1 MRQNVRRGEMLNR
14 MAQEQNAVAAR
25 AQDDNQVMNLANMR
39 QNGYKSK
46 LVAKVNHLLNNDRQV
61 KEFINKLN
69 EMNKGRQEMKDQL
82 RKFKENNPLNY
93 YADLGLD
100 KVKEDIARD
109 SKIFKQREVQAQ
121 NLSRMFFE
129 RFTSNQSDW
138 TEDH

>member
-1 MRQNVRRGEMLNR
+1 MMNR
-14 MAQEQNAVAAR
+14 LAQEQNAVAAR